1 MRNILISLVLSLS
14 ALLSS
19 CADHASVPSL
29 LVQADSAYMRGDYQ
43 RADSLLDYY
52 DIVKGNPSGY
62 SYAYR
67 SLLDLERKYVNELLT
82 FDDYAVADSLNH
94 YYESIGDVN
103 KNSKTLLFLGEIYHV
118 CGDYPHSIQC
128 YMNAAQMVETCDN
141 LVLKGW
147 ICHEQGD
154 LYFEQGMYNE
164 CTSYYRKYF
173 EVSQVS
179 RDTLRMALAAFRMGK
194 VYTIQN
200 SVDSAL
206 YFYELSKDLGYK
218 LNRIDQIVTP
228 AQYQIAD
235 IYIQIGEYGKAAEI
249 MPHDSLNMVNWAY
262 WHAGQNHID
271 SAIFYFKEAY
281 DGRGIYA
288 RAEFLRALSELEKKR
303 GNLEQALSYSEKLI
317 EVEDSIKI
325 MSQAEETKRI
335 EAQYNYSLVEQ
346 ERNEMAVGKLRSERS
361 FLCLLVVSLI
371 LLGLAYYE
379 VKKMRQQR
387 EAILER
393 ERLMKL
399 EEERKYRQSIQQ
411 LEANRLK
418 LADLENQ
425 LAIARQHDDIKRM
438 GRLQMDTE
446 VLQLENKNIEAAQRR
461 NLLLLEDFKN
471 SELYIRIKLNA
482 GNSNFRISE
491 EDWMTLGKSIDEIYF
506 QFTKRL
512 LNFCKMSTEEI
523 RVCYLLKIGMTPAN
537 IAVAMNKTKSG
548 IAMLRKRLYKKLTQ
562 KEGSPKQLD
571 DFISS
576 F

>member
-1 MRNILISLVLSLS
+1 M
-14 ALLSS
+14 
-19 CADHASVPSL
+19 
-29 LVQADSAYMRGDYQ
+29 
-43 RADSLLDYY
+43 
-52 DIVKGNPSGY
+52 
-62 SYAYR
+62 
-67 SLLDLERKYVNELLT
+67 
-82 FDDYAVADSLNH
+82 
-94 YYESIGDVN
+94 
-103 KNSKTLLFLGEIYHV
+103 
-118 CGDYPHSIQC
+118 
-128 YMNAAQMVETCDN
+128 
-141 LVLKGW
+141 
-147 ICHEQGD
+147 
-154 LYFEQGMYNE
+154 
-164 CTSYYRKYF
+164 
-173 EVSQVS
+173 
-179 RDTLRMALAAFRMGK
+179 
-194 VYTIQN
+194 
-200 SVDSAL
+200 
-206 YFYELSKDLGYK
+206 
-218 LNRIDQIVTP
+218 
-228 AQYQIAD
+228 
-235 IYIQIGEYGKAAEI
+235 
-249 MPHDSLNMVNWAY
+249 
-262 WHAGQNHID
+262 
-271 SAIFYFKEAY
+271 
-281 DGRGIYA
+281 
-288 RAEFLRALSELEKKR
+288 EKKR

-371 LLGLAYYE
+371 LLALAYYE